1 MGIGIDIQHI
11 IKRYPSATRNSLEGV
26 SLTINPGSKFGILG
40 PNGAGKTTL
49 ISIICGIIEKTEG
62 NIFYHSDKGEIEYK
76 EFRKKLGF
84 VPQDYALFQ
93 ELTPKQNL
101 EYFGA
106 LYNLNRKQIASQT
119 DYLLNKLGLAAVSD
133 KQVCTFSGG
142 MKRRVNLAIGI
153 IHQPQILIHDFL
165 QPKGLVHLHF
175 SFPQVRHRSPT
186 VSDDGSADGILVCHR
201 VHRNGIPETAGRPR
215 TKKSF
220 SVAQHAHIRHLY
232 DACVSRRRL
241 SRLCRSQKIYHGFSL
256 PFRRYG
262 VF

>member
-49 ISIICGIIEKTEG
+49 ISIICGIIKKTEG

-106 LYNLNRKQIASQT
+106 LYNLNRKQITRQT
-119 DYLLNKLGLAAVSD
+119 DYLLNKLGLATVAD

-153 IHQPQILIHDFL
+153 IHQPQILILDE
-165 QPKGLVHLHF
+165 
-175 SFPQVRHRSPT
+175 PT
-186 VSDDGSADGILVCHR
+186 VGVDVQSKNAIMKLLDELNANGTTIIYTSHHLAEAQEFCNEIALIDMGKIIL
-201 VHRNGIPETAGRPR
+201 
-215 TKKSF
+215 
-220 SVAQHAHIRHLY
+220 
-232 DACVSRRRL
+232 
-241 SRLCRSQKIYHGFSL
+241 SQTMASL
-256 PFRRYG
+256 LKEHQTNSLKE
-262 VF
+262 VFLELTGEEYRDSNV

>member
-11 IKRYPSATRNSLEGV
+11 IKRYPSATKNSLDGV

-62 NIFYHSDKGEIEYK
+62 NIFYHSHKGEIDYK
-76 EFRKKLGF
+76 DFRKTLGF

-106 LYNLNRKQIASQT
+106 LYNLSRKQIANQT
-119 DYLLNKLGLAAVSD
+119 DLLLTKLGLTSVANQ
-133 KQVCTFSGG
+133 QVCTFSGG

-153 IHQPQILIHDFL
+153 IHQPQILVLDE
-165 QPKGLVHLHF
+165 
-175 SFPQVRHRSPT
+175 PT
-186 VSDDGSADGILVCHR
+186 VGVDVQSKNAIMKLLDELNSNGTTIIYTSHHLAEAQEFCNEIALIDMGKIIL
-201 VHRNGIPETAGRPR
+201 
-215 TKKSF
+215 
-220 SVAQHAHIRHLY
+220 
-232 DACVSRRRL
+232 
-241 SRLCRSQKIYHGFSL
+241 SQTMASL
-256 PFRRYG
+256 LKEHQTNSLKE
-262 VF
+262 VFLELTGEEYRDSNV

>member
-11 IKRYPSATRNSLEGV
+11 TKRYPSATKNSLDGV

-153 IHQPQILIHDFL
+153 IHQPQILILDE
-165 QPKGLVHLHF
+165 
-175 SFPQVRHRSPT
+175 PT
-186 VSDDGSADGILVCHR
+186 VGVDVQSKNAIMKLLDELNANGTTIIYTSHHLAEAQEFCNEIALIDMGKIIL
-201 VHRNGIPETAGRPR
+201 
-215 TKKSF
+215 
-220 SVAQHAHIRHLY
+220 
-232 DACVSRRRL
+232 
-241 SRLCRSQKIYHGFSL
+241 SQTMASL
-256 PFRRYG
+256 LKEHQTNSLKE
-262 VF
+262 VFLELTGEEYRDSNV

>member
-119 DYLLNKLGLAAVSD
+119 DYLLNKLGLAAVAD

-153 IHQPQILIHDFL
+153 IHQPQILILDE
-165 QPKGLVHLHF
+165 
-175 SFPQVRHRSPT
+175 PT
-186 VSDDGSADGILVCHR
+186 VGVDVQSKNAIMKLLDELNANGTTIIYTSHHLAEAQEFCNEIALIDMGKIIL
-201 VHRNGIPETAGRPR
+201 
-215 TKKSF
+215 
-220 SVAQHAHIRHLY
+220 
-232 DACVSRRRL
+232 
-241 SRLCRSQKIYHGFSL
+241 SQTMASL
-256 PFRRYG
+256 LKEHQTNSLKE
-262 VF
+262 VFLELTGEEYRDSNV

>member
-106 LYNLNRKQIASQT
+106 LYNLNIS
-119 DYLLNKLGLAAVSD
+119 
-133 KQVCTFSGG
+133 
-142 MKRRVNLAIGI
+142 
-153 IHQPQILIHDFL
+153 
-165 QPKGLVHLHF
+165 
-175 SFPQVRHRSPT
+175 
-186 VSDDGSADGILVCHR
+186 
-201 VHRNGIPETAGRPR
+201 
-215 TKKSF
+215 
-220 SVAQHAHIRHLY
+220 
-232 DACVSRRRL
+232 
-241 SRLCRSQKIYHGFSL
+241 
-256 PFRRYG
+256 
-262 VF
+262 

>member
-153 IHQPQILIHDFL
+153 IHQPQILILDE
-165 QPKGLVHLHF
+165 
-175 SFPQVRHRSPT
+175 PT
-186 VSDDGSADGILVCHR
+186 VGVDVQSKNAIMKLLDELNANGTTIIYTSHHLAEAQEFCNEIALIDMGKIIL
-201 VHRNGIPETAGRPR
+201 
-215 TKKSF
+215 
-220 SVAQHAHIRHLY
+220 
-232 DACVSRRRL
+232 
-241 SRLCRSQKIYHGFSL
+241 SQTMASL
-256 PFRRYG
+256 LKEHQTNSLKE
-262 VF
+262 VFLELTGEEYRDSNV